1 MVVELHFQ
9 VNDKE
14 ANTNIT
20 VFKIMVPVD
29 TEKVDPEVTDKANW
43 P

>member
-14 ANTNIT
+14 ANTNNA
-20 VFKIMVPVD
+20 VFKIVVPVD
-29 TEKVDPEVTDKANW
+29 TKKS
-43 P
+43 